1 MSVRKSLAI
10 TSVENNI
17 HTILSLIMM
26 VAISR
31 LLSPDEIGIHVI
43 GASIAMLAA
52 ELKAFGMGGYLVREK
67 DINSIKVRT
76 TFTVSMLFAFT
87 LGATLIITSSIIA
100 DFYSDQRLV
109 PVLMLFSIGFFVAPF
124 SIVTSAV
131 LTRNF
136 EFGKLSIVRLSE
148 VLMSAVTTLI
158 LIYFDFGYISLAIG
172 TAVGN
177 ISSTVLFVIF
187 RPNIVSY
194 LPYFSDLNVVLKS
207 GFFTSFAALI
217 RRGETVSPELIIGK
231 MADISGA
238 ALFSR
243 GMGFIKFSSSIVL
256 GMISPVVAP
265 YLSKSN
271 RQGEILADSYIKV
284 NLLVGGICW
293 PILAVAGVFAEQAI
307 TLMFGEQW
315 TAAAPIASTLAIWA
329 LLGMFYVNFEVLLLT
344 IGKEKYTFFYQ
355 IILSIVTVIL
365 CIGAALIDSALVPFA
380 LIGSGILKVLM
391 QAILFKKFLGISI
404 FSYLWQLK
412 QSILVTIACFTI
424 ALFMKYITTHLALNA
439 FYSIIILAIAMSIF
453 WLICIFIFKH
463 PLKSELAT
471 VVTAAIKVWK
481 AKKKQ

>member
-10 TSVENNI
+10 TSVQKNI
-17 HTILSLIMM
+17 HTILNLIMM

-87 LGATLIITSSIIA
+87 LGATLIITSSLIA

-136 EFGKLSIVRLSE
+136 EFGKLSIIRLSE

-177 ISSTVLFVIF
+177 ISSTILFVIF

-194 LPYFSDLNVVLKS
+194 LPYFSDFNVVLKS

-265 YLSKSN
+265 YLAKSH
-271 RQGEILADSYIKV
+271 REGEILADSYIKV
-284 NLLVGGICW
+284 NLLVSGICW

-315 TAAAPIASTLAIWA
+315 SAAAPIASTLAIWA

-344 IGKEKYTFFYQ
+344 IGKEKSTFYYQ
-355 IILSIVTVIL
+355 MILSIVTIIL
-365 CIGAALIDSALVPFA
+365 CIAAALIDTNYVPFA
-380 LIGSGILKVLM
+380 LIVSGVLKVLM
-391 QAILFKKFLGISI
+391 QAILFKKFFGIHI
-404 FSYLWQLK
+404 VTYLWKLK
-412 QSILVTIACFTI
+412 QSIIVTVTCFLC
-424 ALFMKYITTHLALNA
+424 ALLIKHFLTPFDLNA
-439 FYSIIILAIAMSIF
+439 FYAMGILALIMPIVWLLSAVIF
-453 WLICIFIFKH
+453 RHPISLEAKQMFFTFK
-463 PLKSELAT
+463 KY
-471 VVTAAIKVWK
+471 VF
-481 AKKKQ
+481 